1 MCSSSGVSPLP
12 SFNSLISVIADA
24 HFLLASVVLPV
35 CPWRR
40 GPFERGPSQGILS
53 RAIQEK
59 DNTEAAA
66 AANQALGH
74 ILKFSC
80 VNAA

>member
-1 MCSSSGVSPLP
+1 MCSSSGISPLP

-24 HFLLASVVLPV
+24 HFLLACVVLPV

-66 AANQALGH
+66 ANQALGH